1 MKRCRLGGAVAVA
14 VFVGFLH
21 QPAMAADSTWKVDPN
36 NSAVE
41 FNVRHLGI
49 SSVEGSFTKISGSV
63 NLDDSDISK
72 ASVTASVDTAS
83 LDTRVAARD
92 NDVKSDKFLD
102 VAQFPTMTFQSTKI
116 WSTGEG
122 TAKMEGNLTLH
133 GVTKDI
139 VFDVT
144 GPTPTINQNGM
155 MRRGVEA
162 TATLDRRDYG
172 ITADPGIVGDDIKIT
187 LEIEL
192 TQAGTGGTPAP
203 IAPGSK
209 ASRGPGAGN

>member
-1 MKRCRLGGAVAVA
+1 MNRCLLVVAA
-14 VFVGFLH
+14 ALFL
-21 QPAMAADSTWKVDPN
+21 AASATAASSEWKVDPN

-49 SSVEGSFTKISGSV
+49 SNVEGSFTKLSGTV
-63 NLDDSDISK
+63 NLDDADISK
-72 ASVTASVDTAS
+72 SSVTASVDTAS
-83 LDTRVAARD
+83 LDTRVTARD
-92 NDVKSDKFLD
+92 NDIKSDKFLN
-102 VAQFPTMTFQSTKI
+102 VAQFPTMNFQSTKI
-116 WSTGEG
+116 WATGNG

-162 TATLDRRDYG
+162 TAKIERRDYG
-172 ITADPGIVGDDIKIT
+172 ITADPGIVGDEIT
-187 LEIEL
+187 IILDIEL

-203 IAPGSK
+203 VAPGSK
-209 ASRGPGAGN
+209 AARGPGAGN

>member
-1 MKRCRLGGAVAVA
+1 MKRCFSAVAV
-14 VFVGFLH
+14 VLFLTGS
-21 QPAMAADSTWKVDPN
+21 AMAASSEWKVDPN

-49 SSVEGSFTKISGSV
+49 SNVEGSFTKLSGNV

-72 ASVTASVDTAS
+72 SSVTASVETAS

-102 VAQFPTMTFQSTKI
+102 VTQFPTMNFQSTKI
-116 WSTGEG
+116 WATGQG

-139 VFDVT
+139 VFDIT

-162 TATLDRRDYG
+162 TAKIDRRDYG
-172 ITADPGIVGDDIKIT
+172 ITSDPGIVGDEITIT
-187 LEIEL
+187 LDIEL
-192 TQAGTGGTPAP
+192 TQAGSGGTPAP
-203 IAPGSK
+203 VAPGSK
-209 ASRGPGAGN
+209 AARGPGN